1 MPPNSKSNNSLLNL
15 RRSTAG
21 VLTPDLV
28 TTKSVLLNSRAP
40 LFKPK
45 ATCSWQKTVVQKR
58 TPVLP
63 PFETCCKQGSV
74 SAQKVRTPS
83 FYTSPGASSLD
94 NVVIKRVIKYCRN
107 IDSEQ
112 RPKKEPIY
120 GENKTSKTKIYLSEG
135 VNKWERRGQGYLGVP
150 PATPTQ
156 GMGVPPATQTQGMGV
171 PPATPTPGMGVPPAT
186 PTQEYL
192 ENVQYVQCLADF
204 KGKRRLSTKLSEI
217 VKFRDEQKKKEEV
230 ERKKFQA
237 IAEKREQDLLKVVQR
252 NEIYALN
259 EAMKRL
265 EESNF
270 KEYVEKRNSSCH
282 DNEKNGRNRLGAV

>member
-74 SAQKVRTPS
+74 SAQKVRTPRS
-83 FYTSPGASSLD
+83 VSSVPLRRHKSVPDERPPQKSNQKRFYTSPGASSLD

-107 IDSEQ
+107 I
-112 RPKKEPIY
+112 
-120 GENKTSKTKIYLSEG
+120 
-135 VNKWERRGQGYLGVP
+135 
-150 PATPTQ
+150 
-156 GMGVPPATQTQGMGV
+156 
-171 PPATPTPGMGVPPAT
+171 
-186 PTQEYL
+186 EYL

>member
-156 GMGVPPATQTQGMGV
+156 
-171 PPATPTPGMGVPPAT
+171 
-186 PTQEYL
+186 EYL

>member
-45 ATCSWQKTVVQKR
+45 ATCSWQKTVVRKR

-74 SAQKVRTPS
+74 SAQKVRTPRS
-83 FYTSPGASSLD
+83 VSSVPLRRHKSVPDERPPQKSNQKRFYTSPGASSLD

-135 VNKWERRGQGYLGVP
+135 VNKWERRGQGYL
-150 PATPTQ
+150 
-156 GMGVPPATQTQGMGV
+156 
-171 PPATPTPGMGVPPAT
+171 GVPPAT